1 MLVDKL
7 CDFFC
12 SRLKTLR
19 DSFCWTG
26 TLLARGDEVSIVPCA
41 YVDRILIANANL
53 GVDDHGMM
61 KNQKDLENS

>member
-1 MLVDKL
+1 
-7 CDFFC
+7 
-12 SRLKTLR
+12 
-19 DSFCWTG
+19 
-26 TLLARGDEVSIVPCA
+26 VPCA